1 MISKLKKLKGRSLA
15 ELADRGRQKVGA
27 IAERAGLSDASVFS
41 DVDFFASLDCDAATG
56 QELLDH
62 FRSRGRNY
70 FFPSFSDRNETVEV
84 LNERFPDERERLIV
98 QAKKICAGRFDLL
111 GFSDLEFGGPMPDW
125 HLEPISAKRSPLVH
139 RSAISEIESSESGD
153 KKIVWELNRHQY
165 LIVLGTAYWVTE
177 DERYANTALAHI
189 VDWIDKN
196 PPKLGVNWVSSL
208 EIAYRSISWIW
219 AIKFFLE
226 SPSMSG
232 EVLLRMLKCL
242 SISGRHI
249 ENNLSTFT
257 SPNTHLTGEALG
269 LFALGSFLPE
279 LKDAARWR
287 DKGIEILDGE
297 IDKQVRADGGYAEQ
311 STQYQR
317 YTADIYLTYF
327 ILRRGQ
333 DGAYTVPKRLE
344 RLLEYLIYMA
354 QPDGRTPLIG
364 DDDGGRLHFLDG
376 RPFDDFRSTLAVG
389 AALLQSRELKFTA
402 GESSPEMLWLLGR
415 QGIED
420 FDAIE
425 PIAPADT
432 ARAFK
437 QSGFY
442 SIRNSW
448 KKDASFLLIDCGPH
462 GFLNGGHAHAD
473 ALGVI
478 VSVNGVPVFVDSGTY
493 NYTSDPEARELFR
506 STAAHN
512 CLTVDG
518 KSSSVTAGPFAWKT
532 KAEAKVVEWKS
543 DSASTIFRG
552 EHDGF
557 ARLGVGYE
565 REIRFAAD
573 RVTEIVDRIRTKDVH
588 SFEVNFILSPDVV
601 VDSCGEKKVFLKTKD
616 GKRDLLRINTMLA
629 ECLECG
635 WRAEP
640 AKISPRYGA
649 LVETTKLVFKVV
661 SDRDL
666 EIINRITPAR
676 V

>member
-41 DVDFFASLDCDAATG
+41 DEDFFASLDCDAATG

-70 FFPSFSDRNETVEV
+70 FFPSFNDRNETVEV

-125 HLEPISAKRSPLVH
+125 HLEPLSAKRSPLVH
-139 RSAISEIESSESGD
+139 RSAISEIDSSESGD

-219 AIKFFLE
+219 AINFFLE

-344 RLLEYLIYMA
+344 RLLEYLIYVA
-354 QPDGRTPLIG
+354 QPEGRTPLIG

-532 KAEAKVVEWKS
+532 KAETNVIEWKS
-543 DSASTIFRG
+543 DSASTIFCG
-552 EHDGF
+552 EHNGF

-565 REIRFAAD
+565 RVIRFAAD
-573 RVTEIVDRIRTKDVH
+573 GVTEIVDRIRTEGVH
-588 SFEVNFILSPDVV
+588 SFEGNFILSPDVF
-601 VDSCGEKKVFLKTKD
+601 VDSFGEREVFLKTKD
-616 GKRDLLRINTMLA
+616 GNHELLRIDTMLA

-666 EIINRITPAR
+666 EIINRITPAG